1 MIDER
6 IEEILKK
13 LSKEEYEEVKAY
25 IENHENRIKQLEENL
40 RISADIL
47 QGILDQVRIIQM
59 SLNTIFRLIRPI
71 VRVRESGVSA

>member
-1 MIDER
+1 MEER

-47 QGILDQVRIIQM
+47 QGILDQIRIIQM
-59 SLNTIFRLIRPI
+59 SLNTIYRLIRPI
-71 VRVRESGVSA
+71 VRVRESGVST